1 MTLCSG
7 KHYFPAFS
15 PAIGKFPVRE
25 ITPHHIIKNFQE
37 TAKRG
42 APIVAA
48 EVRHNVSSVFKL
60 VAETL
65 RAVSDPVWPVRKV
78 IPANKTQHKY
88 TLNVRN

>member
-7 KHYFPAFS
+7 KHYFPVFS

-25 ITPHHIIKNFQE
+25 ITPHHIIKNFQK

-48 EVRHNVSSVFKL
+48 EARHTISSVFKL
-60 VAETL
+60 VVATL
-65 RAVSDPVWPVRKV
+65 RAVSNPVGPVRKV
-78 IPANKTQHKY
+78 IPANKTQH
-88 TLNVRN
+88 NRH